1 MKLIKI
7 FFVFLFIFLL
17 SFAENYAQPDRS
29 TNNKGVDAFESGNF
43 SDAEASFR
51 KGLEKAPGNF
61 ISNFNLGDALYKQ
74 ERYDEAINLYNSALG
89 NADDDL
95 RKAKIHHNIGNA
107 LLKSNKIQESIE
119 AYKTALKHNP
129 DDTDTKYNLSYA
141 LSLLNNQDQNQQ
153 QNQNKNNQDK
163 NDQNQQ
169 NQQNQNQNQDQQKN
183 DQQKNDQQNQPQP
196 KDQESQQDNLRQPQ
210 QQEAKISKEDAERI
224 LEALRNNEKELQKE
238 LRKKTG
244 RPIKTDKDW

>member
-7 FFVFLFIFLL
+7 FFLLFLL
-17 SFAENYAQPDRS
+17 IILNVTESYSQPDRS
-29 TNNKGVDAFESGNF
+29 TNNKGVDAFESGDF
-43 SDAEASFR
+43 TEAEVKFK
-51 KGLEKAPGNF
+51 KGLEKAPESF

-74 ERYDEAINLYNSALG
+74 ERYDEAVSSYNAALG
-89 NADDDL
+89 NTSDDIA
-95 RKAKIHHNIGNA
+95 RAKIHHNIGNS

-129 DDTDTKYNLSYA
+129 DDADTKYNLSYA
-141 LSLLNNQDQNQQ
+141 LSLLNNQDQDQQ
-153 QNQNKNNQDK
+153 QNQNQDNQDN

-169 NQQNQNQNQDQQKN
+169 DQQNQNQE
-183 DQQKNDQQNQPQP
+183 QNQPQP
-196 KDQESQQDNLRQPQ
+196 KDQETQQDNLKQPQ

-224 LEALRNNEKELQKE
+224 LEALKNNEKDLQKE

-244 RPIKTDKDW
+244 RAVKTDKDW

>member
-1 MKLIKI
+1 MKMLKI
-7 FFVFLFIFLL
+7 FLVFLFLFLI
-17 SFAENYAQPDRS
+17 SFADNYAQPDRS

-74 ERYDEAINLYNSALG
+74 ERYDEAISSYNSALG
-89 NADDDL
+89 DADNDL

-129 DDTDTKYNLSYA
+129 DDADTKYNLSYA

-153 QNQNKNNQDK
+153 QNQNNQEK

-196 KDQESQQDNLRQPQ
+196 KDQESQQDNLKQPQ
-210 QQEAKISKEDAERI
+210 QQQAKISKEDAERI
-224 LEALRNNEKELQKE
+224 LEALKNNEKELQKE

-244 RPIKTDKDW
+244 RPVKTDKDW

>member
-1 MKLIKI
+1 MKMLKI
-7 FFVFLFIFLL
+7 FLVFLFLFLI
-17 SFAENYAQPDRS
+17 SFADNYAQPDRS

-74 ERYDEAINLYNSALG
+74 ERYDEAISSYNSALG
-89 NADDDL
+89 DADNDL

-129 DDTDTKYNLSYA
+129 DDADTKYNLSYA

-153 QNQNKNNQDK
+153 QNQNKSNQDK
-163 NDQNQQ
+163 NDQ

-183 DQQKNDQQNQPQP
+183 DQKNNEQQNQPQP
-196 KDQESQQDNLRQPQ
+196 KDQESQQDNLKQPQ

-244 RPIKTDKDW
+244 RPVKTDKDW

>member
-1 MKLIKI
+1 MKMLKI
-7 FFVFLFIFLL
+7 FLVFLFLFLIT
-17 SFAENYAQPDRS
+17 FADNYAQPDRS
-29 TNNKGVDAFESGNF
+29 INNKGVDAFESGNF

-74 ERYDEAINLYNSALG
+74 ERYDEAISSYNSALG
-89 NADDDL
+89 DADNDL

-129 DDTDTKYNLSYA
+129 DDADTKYNLSYA

-153 QNQNKNNQDK
+153 QNKNNQDK

-183 DQQKNDQQNQPQP
+183 DQKNNEQQNQPQP
-196 KDQESQQDNLRQPQ
+196 KDQESQQDNLKQPQ

-244 RPIKTDKDW
+244 RPVKTDKDW